1 MKPILLLTAAALA
14 AQTSLDLSQLKSTTA
29 TEFRVLVVSP
39 DGRVRPIRLPSAV
52 QITEAAD
59 GTIYMVFATAAPEV
73 KAYRL
78 TRSTEGTY
86 ALPDTRAG
94 LIHRNGLLLAE
105 GEDYTIAGGI
115 LTPRQAWDAADKV
128 TLRVIGA
135 TAPVI
140 GRKP

>member
-1 MKPILLLTAAALA
+1 MKPLLLLTAAALA

-39 DGRVRPIRLPSAV
+39 DGRVRPIRLPSSV

-59 GTIYMVFATAAPEV
+59 GTIYMVLATAAPEV

-78 TRSTEGTY
+78 TRSTDGTY
-86 ALPDTRAG
+86 ALPATG
-94 LIHRNGLLLAE
+94 LVHRNGLLMEE
-105 GEDYTIAGGI
+105 GEDYAISGGV
-115 LTPRQAWDAADKV
+115 LTPKQPWDAADKV
-128 TLRVIGA
+128 TLRVISA
-135 TAPVI
+135 TAPII